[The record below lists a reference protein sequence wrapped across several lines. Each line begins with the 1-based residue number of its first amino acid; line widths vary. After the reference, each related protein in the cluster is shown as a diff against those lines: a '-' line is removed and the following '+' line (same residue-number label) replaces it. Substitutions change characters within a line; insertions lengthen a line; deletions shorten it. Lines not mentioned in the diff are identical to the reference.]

1 MAEFN
6 NNLTMIDDN
15 SIQVWYLSMR
25 GSTDY
30 LGIEQMQ
37 AGMAYSIWARQAFT
51 GIWLPERQGFLITR
65 YKIHPKPYLF
75 VEFHWDTGE
84 PYGTAKPLR
93 PLEICPLPPPPMS
106 AYHDEEQNAPLC
118 AWLDALEQRHPPLP
132 GWDSL
137 SVRRQFTTGSLHD
150 LTTTG

>member
-6 NNLTMIDDN
+6 DNLIMVNKISTLD
-15 SIQVWYLSMR
+15 WYLGMR
-25 GSTDY
+25 DSTDY

-37 AGMAYSIWARQAFT
+37 TGMAYSIWARNAYT
-51 GIWLPERQGFLITR
+51 GIWLPDRQGFLITR

-93 PLEICPLPPPPMS
+93 PLEICPLPLPPIS
-106 AYHDEEQNAPLC
+106 AYHDDEQNSPLC
-118 AWLDALEQRHPPLP
+118 AWLDALEHSHPPLP

-137 SVRRQFTTGSLHD
+137 AERRQFTTHHL
-150 LTTTG
+150 

>member
-1 MAEFN
+1 MTGSNVDQVTTKE
-6 NNLTMIDDN
+6 LTPDK
-15 SIQVWYLSMR
+15 WYQHMLR
-25 GSTDY
+25 STDY

-65 YKIHPKPYLF
+65 YKIHPLPYLF

-84 PYGTAKPLR
+84 PFGTAKPLR
-93 PLEICPLPPPPMS
+93 PLEICPLPLPPWS
-106 AYHDEEQNAPLC
+106 AYSDEEQNAPLF

-132 GWDSL
+132 GWDCL
-137 SVRRQFTTGSLHD
+137 GERREFTAKLHR
-150 LTTTG
+150 